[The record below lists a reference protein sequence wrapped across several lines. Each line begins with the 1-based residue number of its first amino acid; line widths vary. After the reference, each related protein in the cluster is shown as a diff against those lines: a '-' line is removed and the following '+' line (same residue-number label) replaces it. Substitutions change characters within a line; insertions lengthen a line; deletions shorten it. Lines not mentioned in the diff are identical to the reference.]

1 MARSYGMV
9 QLKTRVVVVWYNI
22 GLYRSKVKRYPTLGT
37 QHREGR
43 MKRIQK
49 DSIGRT
55 DEAYTAKRKR
65 DQSYKYG
72 QFGESNGLS
81 EGNEVNTA
89 ATTSAY
95 P

>member
-22 GLYRSKVKRYPTLGT
+22 GLYRSELKRYPTLGI

-49 DSIGRT
+49 
-55 DEAYTAKRKR
+55 TA
-65 DQSYKYG
+65 
-72 QFGESNGLS
+72 
-81 EGNEVNTA
+81 
-89 ATTSAY
+89 
-95 P
+95 

>member
-49 DSIGRT
+49 
-55 DEAYTAKRKR
+55 TA
-65 DQSYKYG
+65 
-72 QFGESNGLS
+72 
-81 EGNEVNTA
+81 
-89 ATTSAY
+89 
-95 P
+95 